1 MNIFKIGII
10 GFGNIGKKRF
20 DSITKI
26 KKFNNIKIKVEY
38 ISDKNKNNE
47 IPKYIKYLNNWKKME
62 EIDLDLI
69 IVSTPTSISEKIAK
83 KFSGKFNLL
92 IEKPITTNL
101 HSLKKITQKATKNH
115 KILKTGYNLRFD
127 DGLLVAKKIFD
138 EKKLG
143 NIYYSKITYTN
154 GAARTNSNNVGSLMD
169 MASHSINLIQWFFKT
184 NKLKMKYYVSQKNE
198 YLSKKKIDNGYIV
211 YQADKSIIFLHH
223 GFCSWKNHFEFE
235 IVGSRGNLI
244 ISSLSKWGNQKVVYG
259 KRVFP
264 SGPPIFKVWDFKYD
278 NSWKNELKS
287 VIKNIINFNSNIT
300 STNKE
305 GYDTLNI
312 LKKIKNNV

>member
-1 MNIFKIGII
+1 MSLFKIGII

-20 DSITKI
+20 NSITKI
-26 KKFNNIKIKVEY
+26 EKFNNIKIKVEC

-47 IPKYIKYLNNWKKME
+47 IPKHIKYVDNWKNLE
-62 EIDLDLI
+62 EMNLDLI
-69 IVSTPTSISEKIAK
+69 IVSTPTSISEKIAM

-92 IEKPITTNL
+92 VEKPITTNL
-101 HSLKKITQKATKNH
+101 NSLKKITQTATKNQ

-143 NIYYSKITYTN
+143 NIYYSKIIYAN

-169 MASHSINLIQWFFKT
+169 MASHSINLIQWFFKK
-184 NKLKMKYYVSQKNE
+184 NKLKNKYYINQKNE

-211 YQADKSIIFLHH
+211 FQADKSIIFLHH

-235 IVGSRGNLI
+235 IVGSKGYLK
-244 ISSLSKWGNQKVVYG
+244 ISSLSKWGNQKVIYG
-259 KRVFP
+259 KRIFP
-264 SGPPIFKVWDFKYD
+264 SGPPINKTWHFKSD
-278 NSWKNELKS
+278 NSWKNELTSIIKD
-287 VIKNIINFNSNIT
+287 IIKPNKNIA
-300 STNKE
+300 STNIE
-305 GYDTLNI
+305 GYNTLNI
-312 LKKIKNNV
+312 LKKIKDNV